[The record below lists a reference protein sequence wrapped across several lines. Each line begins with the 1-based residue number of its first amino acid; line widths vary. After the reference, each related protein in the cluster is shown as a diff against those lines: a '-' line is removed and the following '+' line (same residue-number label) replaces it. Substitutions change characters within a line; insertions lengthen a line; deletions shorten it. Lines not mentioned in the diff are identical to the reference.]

1 VKGRSNAGETS
12 LFDAPEQAQA
22 YTVSAL
28 TRAVGGSL
36 AALGRLRVEGE
47 VGELVHAASGHVY
60 FKLKD
65 EGALVSCAIWRS
77 QRERALRAGELHEG
91 AKVLVQAR
99 LDVYPPRGTYSL
111 IVESV
116 EPLGIGA
123 LLQRFERL
131 KAELAARG
139 WFERKRSIPAW
150 PMRIGVVTSRDAAA
164 WQDFQ
169 KTRDNRWPGFPLR
182 LCAAPVQG
190 AGAARELARAL
201 RTLDASGVDV
211 IALVRGGGSL
221 EDLWAFN
228 ELPLL
233 EAMRACAT
241 PIVTGVGHE
250 TDLTLAD
257 LVADLRAHTPTDA
270 AQVLVP
276 DRGAALLALERAHAH
291 LSVALDRAFDERVQR
306 LERAGRTRALRAPR
320 VLLDERRAA
329 LERAAQRALLAARA
343 AGARRAWS
351 LERSAG
357 ALAQASPRAHLL
369 QLGARL
375 AGASARLHAR
385 RAHALERAGA
395 RLALASRTLEA
406 VSPLAVLGRGYTLTY
421 RAGGGL
427 LRSAAQVRAGDE
439 LETRFPDGCVRSRAS
454 APPG

>member
-1 VKGRSNAGETS
+1 VKSRSSAGEAG
-12 LFDAPEQAQA
+12 LFDGPQPAQA

-28 TRAVGGSL
+28 TRAIGGSL
-36 AALGRLRVEGE
+36 AALGTLRVEGE
-47 VGELVHAASGHVY
+47 VGELVRAASGHVY

-77 QRERALRAGELHEG
+77 QRERALRGVELQEG
-91 AKVLVQAR
+91 ANVLVQAK
-99 LDVYPPRGTYSL
+99 LDVYLPRGTYSL

-116 EPLGIGA
+116 EPLGVGA
-123 LLQRFERL
+123 LLLRFERL

-139 WFERKRSIPAW
+139 WFERKRSVPTW
-150 PMRIGVVTSRDAAA
+150 PRRIGVVTSRDAAA

-169 KTRDNRWPGFPLR
+169 KTRDKRWPGFPLR

-190 AGAARELARAL
+190 ANAARELARAL
-201 RTLDASGVDV
+201 RALDASGVDA

-276 DRGAALLALERAHAH
+276 DRGAALLALERARAH
-291 LSVALDRAFDERVQR
+291 LGVALDRALDERSQR
-306 LERAGRTRALRAPR
+306 LERVGRTRALRAPR
-320 VLLDERRAA
+320 VLLDDRRAA
-329 LERAAQRALLAARA
+329 LARAAQRALLAARA
-343 AGARRAWS
+343 AAARRAWS

-357 ALAQASPRAHLL
+357 ALAQGSPRARLL
-369 QLGARL
+369 ALEARL
-375 AGASARLHAR
+375 ASASARLAAR
-385 RAHALERAGA
+385 RGLALERAGA
-395 RLALASRTLEA
+395 RLALAARTLEA
-406 VSPLAVLGRGYTLTY
+406 VSPLAVLGRGYSLTY

-427 LRSAAQVRAGDE
+427 VRSAAEVRAGDE
-439 LETRFPDGCVRSRAS
+439 LETRFPDGRVRSRAS
-454 APPG
+454 QAPS